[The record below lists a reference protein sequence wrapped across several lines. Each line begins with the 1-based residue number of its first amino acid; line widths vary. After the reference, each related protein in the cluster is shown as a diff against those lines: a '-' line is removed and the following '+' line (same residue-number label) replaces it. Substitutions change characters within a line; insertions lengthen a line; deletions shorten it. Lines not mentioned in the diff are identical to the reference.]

1 MIVTQITTAPLVTS
15 ILLTSRPIPLVE
27 RIKNFVE
34 KLNRFEHFNEDE
46 KNFLYQWALNVN
58 WGVFEDI
65 AERENATNTLLSLLI
80 DLVYTA
86 LDRQDQRDPDTLEGF
101 AKEFEEIL
109 SQIIP
114 QNKTVSQVIED
125 FVPEAPM
132 SSVVIKR
139 LILGLLSHQALNSE
153 EGQAIEDWRA
163 TVNVKILDH
172 LSNDNIREIA
182 SLALTDLLCSI
193 VYPLIRRTKDQTLLA
208 AETIIRNVLVKSLP
222 TNATLDL
229 FIQDYEKC
237 LLELK
242 ARDERLRRIAGCM
255 QEQLKH
261 LVVSVR
267 RINQNM
273 IDHYEQLQQRMIVI
287 NQSRGLAVSE
297 LSELLKDSI
306 KALNA
311 LVDQLAE
318 QADKSEILGRRIDA
332 EDMSLQQ
339 LLKECDDVLNKF

>member
-1 MIVTQITTAPLVTS
+1 MIITQTITAPPVTS
-15 ILLTSRPIPLVE
+15 IVLTSRPILLVE
-27 RIKNFVE
+27 RIKNSVE

-46 KNFLYQWALNVN
+46 KNFLYQWSLNVN
-58 WGVFEDI
+58 WVVFEDI

-80 DLVYTA
+80 DLVYTSI
-86 LDRQDQRDPDTLEGF
+86 DRQDQRDPDTLEGF

-132 SSVVIKR
+132 SSVVIER
-139 LILGLLSHQALNSE
+139 LILGLLSHQTLNIE
-153 EGQAIEDWRA
+153 ERLAIENWRV

-182 SLALTDLLCSI
+182 SLALADLLCSI
-193 VYPLIRRTKDQTLLA
+193 VYPLIRRTNDQALLA
-208 AETIIRNVLVKSLP
+208 AETIIRNVLAKSLP
-222 TNATLDL
+222 TNATLDP
-229 FIQDYEKC
+229 FIQEYEKY
-237 LLELK
+237 LLEIK
-242 ARDERLRRIAGCM
+242 ARDERLRRITACM

-261 LVVSVR
+261 LVASVR

-273 IDHYEQLQQRMIVI
+273 IDHYEQLQQRMIAL
-287 NQSRGLAVSE
+287 NRSRSVAISE
-297 LSELLKDSI
+297 LSDLLRESI
-306 KALNA
+306 KVVNA
-311 LVDQLAE
+311 LVEQLTE
-318 QADKSEILGRRIDA
+318 QADKAEVLGRRIDA
-332 EDMSLQQ
+332 EDMNLQQ